1 MYQGQLGFDF
11 GSLSIDGVLSWAK
24 DAVSL
29 SSFGGSNIACLT
41 PANCFI
47 NVNNQYFDPNSVLK
61 ATLSNNLGGELVA
74 KYKWD
79 PLTFYGG
86 WIYARQMNPSDGF
99 LTGFQTISQ
108 GIFVP
113 PGFFKNGVYSNS
125 AVTVNNFDIQKVLNT
140 FWFGARWKIRS
151 DLEAMGGFYYQ
162 GQNNFNPSACTGSG
176 AFISSSKCGG
186 SQTGLSFLLDWKP
199 VKRVDIYA
207 GVLLSNVY
215 GGLANGYFSTST
227 FMIPGTT
234 KTVFNTART
243 QNYDPTVGIR
253 IRF

>member
-1 MYQGQLGFDF
+1 L
-11 GSLSIDGVLSWAK
+11 L
-24 DAVSL
+24 
-29 SSFGGSNIACLT
+29 
-41 PANCFI
+41 I
-47 NVNNQYFDPNSVLK
+47 NVNNQYFDPNTLLK

-74 KYKWD
+74 KYKLD
-79 PLTFYGG
+79 PVPVTLYFG
-86 WIYARQMNPSDGF
+86 WLYARQMNPSDDF
-99 LTGFQTISQ
+99 LTGFPTISQ
-108 GIFVP
+108 GIFIP
-113 PGFFKNGVYSNS
+113 PRAFNKSGVYTNG

-162 GQNNFNPSACTGSG
+162 EQNNFNTSAYTGSG

-186 SQTGLSFLLDWKP
+186 TQDGLSFLLDWKP

-207 GVLLSNVY
+207 GALLSNVY
-215 GGLANGYFSTST
+215 GGLANGFFSTST
-227 FMIPGTT
+227 AFIPGTAT
-234 KTVFNTART
+234 AVSVNTART